1 MYYDEAGLISKFL
14 CLLEVYSIE
23 GIAETPTC
31 RVCYLQAGKK
41 SKVRW
46 NFAILTKCYASA
58 LDKCNLICFFV
69 QTGDT

>member
-14 CLLEVYSIE
+14 CLFEVYSIE

-41 SKVRW
+41 SKV
-46 NFAILTKCYASA
+46 K
-58 LDKCNLICFFV
+58 
-69 QTGDT
+69 